1 MLVFGLTLLGA
12 LTNNS
17 SWGSYLFLSQASAC
31 AFSSLGESSPLP
43 FVNVLKVLVQ
53 CLLLHEVFLDLFL
66 FTCFIVYPMNMEQ
79 NTWHFVLCYM
89 CAPASRIMRN
99 KFLLSIVINNPS
111 LSLSGVLNTLV
122 RVVSYM
128 FTWDWRQPL
137 SQRFCSFCFIF
148 FPHYKASP
156 VIISWF

>member
-99 KFLLSIVINNPS
+99 KFLLSIVINSIP
-111 LSLSGVLNTLV
+111 VTLGSIKYLGEGGKLYV
-122 RVVSYM
+122 HLRLEAAPFTEVFVHFVS
-128 FTWDWRQPL
+128 
-137 SQRFCSFCFIF
+137 F